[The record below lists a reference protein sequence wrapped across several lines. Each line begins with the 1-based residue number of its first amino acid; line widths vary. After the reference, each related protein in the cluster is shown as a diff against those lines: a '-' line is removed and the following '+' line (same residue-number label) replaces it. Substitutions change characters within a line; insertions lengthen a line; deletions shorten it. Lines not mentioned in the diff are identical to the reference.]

1 MYNLRKTSRAIT
13 LIIVVAVIPQLAFTQ
28 VADSTQ
34 SSADSWDRF
43 SVSFG
48 GFLSSYNSG
57 ILFASKQIGVGI
69 NVDIED
75 ALGLNSTTLAFR
87 GKANYNFGKK
97 SRHSAIIGYFG
108 IIRNSTK
115 ILDEELA
122 LGNIIYPVGTEI
134 KSKFDLTIVRVKYGY
149 SFFQDDRISLGA
161 TFGLFIMPVNLTV
174 KALSQ
179 SENKTEFTAPLPL
192 LGLRTDFAIT
202 RKLFLRQNV
211 EVLYLSI
218 GSFTGSVLDLNV
230 MLEHKTF
237 DHIAFGAGVNSNR
250 IHISIEKPDSSIG
263 FFGDIKMDYTGLLFY
278 GKYYF

>member
-1 MYNLRKTSRAIT
+1 MIRIIALALALGIGTFTANAQNTDSLRNN
-13 LIIVVAVIPQLAFTQ
+13 TQ
-28 VADSTQ
+28 T
-34 SSADSWDRF
+34 WDRF
-43 SVSFG
+43 SLSFG

-69 NVDIED
+69 NIDIED
-75 ALGLNSTTLAFR
+75 ALGLESTTLAFR
-87 GKANYNFGKK
+87 GNANYNFGKK
-97 SRHSAIIGYFG
+97 SRHSASIGYFG

-115 ILDEELA
+115 VLDEELA
-122 LGNIIYPVGTEI
+122 LGNIIYPIGTEI
-134 KSKFDLTIVRVKYGY
+134 KSQFNLTILRAKYGY
-149 SFFQDDRISLGA
+149 AFFKDDRITLGA

-237 DHIAFGAGVNSNR
+237 EHFAFGVGINSNR
-250 IHISIEKPDSSIG
+250 INISIEKPDSSIA